1 MYMLYVY
8 VICICNYRL
17 VYALSN
23 WFWGK
28 FVALPNMNQVVL
40 ANSAFQRYSITEIFF
55 CKKKEQKTEEQIQC
69 DRIKCSLTSAMRKN
83 CSNYS
88 KYIYNKYTTIGID

>member
-1 MYMLYVY
+1 MYKYMLY
-8 VICICNYRL
+8 ICNYRL

-28 FVALPNMNQVVL
+28 IVALPNRNQVVL
-40 ANSAFQRYSITEIFF
+40 ANSAFQSYSITEIFF
-55 CKKKEQKTEEQIQC
+55 CKKKEQIKEEQIQC
-69 DRIKCSLTSAMRKN
+69 DRIKCSLTSVMRKN